1 MLVSQPQLTYMK
13 GIQPVSLSERRWV
26 HADEVAM
33 RRGRQWRPCY
43 LVLLSDLVL
52 IAQRN
57 RQVVFVTEPPLML
70 VDVIQHTFNVKKKET
85 EFQLTVPAAGG
96 GHRKPRCLAFRAPNL
111 EAKLAWEDQVH
122 KQMSLMR
129 ASQSSGSL
137 ASQRS
142 VSCDALIETYKF
154 EDLKPAEP
162 HGAERGRRRSSSP
175 PTSDRRLSTS
185 SGSHVLPAPVKR
197 QRPDTLRAR
206 LFGAPARPRP
216 LNVKKLSASAKCC
229 QYLSSLNVPAGER
242 GRVTPVF
249 EREGDMTIADFVKK
263 RQKVLFDVQSAD
275 SADGAFETFLLDD
288 ELSSN
293 SVTPPPP
300 GSRHVS
306 YGCVNV
312 VRYRGAPPP
321 PRRCRPQYNPYL
333 DDRIEQDYP
342 ELVGAPVRRPSLT
355 QGSTEDSGV
364 AEDSGNGGA
373 AQSKRGLLP
382 SPSMKFADDDDLSPT
397 GPGGLSLL
405 RGTVESTGS
414 KTNGQ
419 ARLQEMNEEEMTN
432 RVTTCNRVTEQATD
446 HVVQGSKLR
455 QIDRSYE
462 QESRDQQSFEC
473 EKLSRT
479 AKKCNGE
486 SESSVTTGK
495 CERKTSVNEEETNR
509 SGEHESESP
518 VLELSLPAS
527 NGVLGAPLCYEICVN
542 PENDGND
549 KTLAAIVHSKPPPSP
564 VAGESSAVSP
574 RELVSSDAS
583 CHSQP
588 SSYARDAAD
597 RDVKESIDEDS
608 RRVERLE
615 RNSSAEE
622 HDDRRMSESRTSG
635 SPRSQCSGFVDESP
649 DAGEGCGEVSTDF
662 AVLRASIS
670 PTRIP
675 ATLSLGDHG
684 KPTARDGADDDRW
697 TAETTILEPTV
708 LRDDLTELEDSAY
721 LSRSDELLERHSQKV
736 LSTAL
741 SSSLSSLARRAGS
754 IPSSLDRS
762 EVRADPADPPLAC
775 RSEEVL
781 PAFRCDDVDEQGA
794 STTGVTGALL
804 TRHGTSCDLVT
815 DVSHGYVPCARRG
828 ATKALQRPYGQ
839 LVARQVAAFERQA
852 GAAAPAAPVPRA
864 TSLGALWQVPP
875 ERGSADLS
883 PATPSSRGSYLTSG
897 SPATSAS
904 ACDLDSTG
912 EDATLA
918 PSSGDSQ
925 NSLFGGLPDLEDEVA
940 PDLTLELA
948 DGYRTQTDR
957 LMPLSDIEEITEE
970 LDGFVSGSDILSP
983 ISEEASS
990 SSAPQE
996 PSPPE
1001 RDSFLR
1007 PVPRKRQ
1014 TQIKCDVNQQQ
1025 DHQASEHMR
1034 NKVRMWANGI
1044 DVIPYSGPKT
1054 SRRHGEDGCYRTT
1067 EGVVANTGQPSVER
1081 ALEVIT
1087 DSFRGIGSEDQPDEE
1102 EADAAE
1108 IQVPDDLESPEDQT
1122 HESPVREEAPSHRTD
1137 KDSTK
1142 VTTITPHVAKSETTE
1157 HSQTNPTSSS
1167 TQDDLAGDGPR
1178 HGDEPF
1184 ANGNGS
1190 SEKSGH
1196 ETGEP
1201 EGETQQ
1207 PAQRNQDAEAFDA
1220 TKHQPTAND
1229 SLKDDGRGLID
1240 AEVSR
1245 EKALDAE
1252 TLNTKEVATNDSSK
1266 ANNIAGRETAR
1277 ESGEIAL
1284 TDGPQSLEIAST
1296 KEVNVSSED
1305 TRLMELPT
1313 KSSADSVDNQMS
1325 QPLPGSSPLSTQFEH
1340 PAPEQ
1345 IPTDDEVHQT
1355 QNQRDSKE
1363 EQNVALLDNSPQTK
1377 ERGDR
1382 VRHNN
1387 DEQEPRTTD
1396 DDELPSNESSQP
1408 IDEVGFALK
1417 PSEDPGV
1424 YLKTNGS
1431 MDEEV
1436 DAATRNVAD
1445 VKADASLPEEVS
1457 RTSFAE
1463 TVQGSLNCPKAADS
1477 APQNPNDPADADR
1490 RFQSSNYHEELP
1502 ADSEIE
1508 TENEHPQTEDE
1519 HHGPDGDHIEADN
1532 LLTETEAGSASV
1544 EGRLR
1549 GVDCGPAATEGGSAG
1564 AESGPAESPRLV
1576 ASIRSLLRH
1585 LSPVTERRRQ
1595 EGDHRDTHDGHQA
1608 PTRAKRFP
1616 KFWSHHSRRDRKSEP
1631 ISTHDSAHHGSHVS
1645 RSGKL
1650 TILTR
1655 QRPFTMAT
1663 VSQMAAPE
1671 GHAAGRIA
1679 VLPSG
1684 AL

>member
-1 MLVSQPQLTYMK
+1 MLTSDPH
-13 GIQPVSLSERRWV
+13 QPVSLSERRWV

-342 ELVGAPVRRPSLT
+342 EL
-355 QGSTEDSGV
+355 
-364 AEDSGNGGA
+364 
-373 AQSKRGLLP
+373 
-382 SPSMKFADDDDLSPT
+382 
-397 GPGGLSLL
+397 
-405 RGTVESTGS
+405 
-414 KTNGQ
+414 
-419 ARLQEMNEEEMTN
+419 
-432 RVTTCNRVTEQATD
+432 
-446 HVVQGSKLR
+446 
-455 QIDRSYE
+455 
-462 QESRDQQSFEC
+462 
-473 EKLSRT
+473 
-479 AKKCNGE
+479 
-486 SESSVTTGK
+486 
-495 CERKTSVNEEETNR
+495 
-509 SGEHESESP
+509 
-518 VLELSLPAS
+518 
-527 NGVLGAPLCYEICVN
+527 
-542 PENDGND
+542 
-549 KTLAAIVHSKPPPSP
+549 
-564 VAGESSAVSP
+564 
-574 RELVSSDAS
+574 
-583 CHSQP
+583 
-588 SSYARDAAD
+588 
-597 RDVKESIDEDS
+597 
-608 RRVERLE
+608 
-615 RNSSAEE
+615 
-622 HDDRRMSESRTSG
+622 
-635 SPRSQCSGFVDESP
+635 
-649 DAGEGCGEVSTDF
+649 
-662 AVLRASIS
+662 
-670 PTRIP
+670 
-675 ATLSLGDHG
+675 
-684 KPTARDGADDDRW
+684 PTARDGADDDRW

-1137 KDSTK
+1137 K
-1142 VTTITPHVAKSETTE
+1142 
-1157 HSQTNPTSSS
+1157 
-1167 TQDDLAGDGPR
+1167 
-1178 HGDEPF
+1178 
-1184 ANGNGS
+1184 
-1190 SEKSGH
+1190 
-1196 ETGEP
+1196 
-1201 EGETQQ
+1201 
-1207 PAQRNQDAEAFDA
+1207 
-1220 TKHQPTAND
+1220 
-1229 SLKDDGRGLID
+1229 
-1240 AEVSR
+1240 
-1245 EKALDAE
+1245 
-1252 TLNTKEVATNDSSK
+1252 
-1266 ANNIAGRETAR
+1266 
-1277 ESGEIAL
+1277 
-1284 TDGPQSLEIAST
+1284 
-1296 KEVNVSSED
+1296 
-1305 TRLMELPT
+1305 
-1313 KSSADSVDNQMS
+1313 
-1325 QPLPGSSPLSTQFEH
+1325 
-1340 PAPEQ
+1340 
-1345 IPTDDEVHQT
+1345 
-1355 QNQRDSKE
+1355 
-1363 EQNVALLDNSPQTK
+1363 
-1377 ERGDR
+1377 
-1382 VRHNN
+1382 
-1387 DEQEPRTTD
+1387 
-1396 DDELPSNESSQP
+1396 
-1408 IDEVGFALK
+1408 
-1417 PSEDPGV
+1417 
-1424 YLKTNGS
+1424 
-1431 MDEEV
+1431 
-1436 DAATRNVAD
+1436 
-1445 VKADASLPEEVS
+1445 
-1457 RTSFAE
+1457 
-1463 TVQGSLNCPKAADS
+1463 
-1477 APQNPNDPADADR
+1477 
-1490 RFQSSNYHEELP
+1490 
-1502 ADSEIE
+1502 
-1508 TENEHPQTEDE
+1508 
-1519 HHGPDGDHIEADN
+1519 
-1532 LLTETEAGSASV
+1532 
-1544 EGRLR
+1544 
-1549 GVDCGPAATEGGSAG
+1549 
-1564 AESGPAESPRLV
+1564 SGPAESPRLV